1 MKLREDDIKPAGL
14 TLLYEP
20 DWPIDPAVEYV
31 FRDWTLLTASL
42 TTG

>member
-1 MKLREDDIKPAGL
+1 MKVSEDAIKPVGL

-31 FRDWTLLTASL
+31 
-42 TTG
+42 TTSCDSTGRY